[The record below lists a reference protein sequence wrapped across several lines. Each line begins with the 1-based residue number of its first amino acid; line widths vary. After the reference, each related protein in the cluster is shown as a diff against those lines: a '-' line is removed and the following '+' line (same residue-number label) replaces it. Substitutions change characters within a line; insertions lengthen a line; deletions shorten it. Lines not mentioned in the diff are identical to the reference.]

1 MKRLAVYIDGT
12 WNIPHNNT
20 NIWRMNLLTSLHETE
35 TTQLTFYHPGIG
47 RDVSDRLRGAFGK
60 GINGSVRNCYSWIM
74 ENHSPGDQIFIFGF
88 SRGAYIARSLAG
100 FIERCG
106 LLRPGTPLTVQ
117 EVFERYRTIAPESKI
132 ISNPNGPAEQWP
144 INRDTDLARH
154 SQKVQ
159 IDFLGLWDTVR
170 YHDIPLGSIRG
181 LSRSQNLFHAV
192 HPGSA
197 TRRIYQALAVD
208 EHRFAY
214 RHELLFPHVA
224 GNAAGVPTVEQRWF
238 PGDHCN
244 VGGGHK
250 NDTLALLSLAWM
262 QRNAASCGLE
272 FKEQVSLHGD
282 EHLGPVHDS
291 FSSFLGGT
299 YRTLSRNKRHWR
311 GIGTDETIRVMAPTQ
326 EMTEVID
333 ASVFERWRDDPA
345 YRPRNV
351 SEWGSR
357 RGLKVGEL
365 QGAQSAYPL
374 GLKEAD

>member
-12 WNIPHNNT
+12 WNIPHSNT
-20 NIWRMNLLTSLHETE
+20 NIWRMNLLTALHETE
-35 TTQLTFYHPGIG
+35 TTQLAFYHQGIG

-74 ENHSPGDQIFIFGF
+74 ENYCPGDQLFIFGF
-88 SRGAYIARSLAG
+88 SRGAYIARSLTG

-106 LLRPGTPLTVQ
+106 LLRPGTPLTVP
-117 EVFERYRTIAPESKI
+117 ELFERYRTVPASKSISDPE
-132 ISNPNGPAEQWP
+132 GREEQWP
-144 INRDTDLARH
+144 IHRDADLKRH

-159 IDFLGLWDTVR
+159 IDFLGVWDTVR
-170 YHDIPLGSIRG
+170 YHDLPLGSVRG

-197 TRRIYQALAVD
+197 TRRVYQALAVD

-224 GNAAGVPTVEQRWF
+224 DDAVAVPVVEQRWF
-238 PGDHCN
+238 PGDHSN

-262 QRNAASCGLE
+262 QESAAACGLE
-272 FKEQVSLHGD
+272 FKERVVLHGD

-291 FSSFLGGT
+291 FSSFLGGA
-299 YRTLSRNKRHWR
+299 YRALPRNRRHLR
-311 GIGTDETIRVMAPTQ
+311 DIGSAENVGSAAPAQ
-326 EMTEVID
+326 LMSEVVD
-333 ASVFERWRDDPA
+333 ASVFDRWRQDPE
-345 YRPRNV
+345 YRPRNIA
-351 SEWGSR
+351 EWGSR
-357 RGLKVGEL
+357 GRLTVGEL
-365 QGAQSAYPL
+365 HGTQNAHLL
-374 GLKEAD
+374 GLKAGD